1 MGVRAKIWLKSKFF
15 HFALSQKMV
24 DDKTIRTIVEGT
36 IFGGLM
42 WGGIGA
48 VIYILIPHP
57 SISMI
62 IGFATS
68 GAVAGYMVQKR
79 KLDKI

>member
-1 MGVRAKIWLKSKFF
+1 
-15 HFALSQKMV
+15 V
-24 DDKTIRTIVEGT
+24 DDKKISAIIEGT

-48 VIYILIPHP
+48 VIYILTPHP
-57 SISMI
+57 SIGTL

-68 GAVAGYMVQKR
+68 GAIAGYMVQKR
-79 KLDKI
+79 RLNKK

>member
-1 MGVRAKIWLKSKFF
+1 M
-15 HFALSQKMV
+15 
-24 DDKTIRTIVEGT
+24 DDKTIRAIVEGT

-48 VIYILIPHP
+48 VIYILTPQP
-57 SISMI
+57 SIGML

-68 GAVAGYMVQKR
+68 GAVVGYMVQRR
-79 KLDKI
+79 KWDKK

>member
-1 MGVRAKIWLKSKFF
+1 
-15 HFALSQKMV
+15 MV
-24 DDKTIRTIVEGT
+24 DDKTVRTIVEGT

-48 VIYILIPHP
+48 VIYILTPHP
-57 SISMI
+57 SIGMI

-79 KLDKI
+79 KLDKK